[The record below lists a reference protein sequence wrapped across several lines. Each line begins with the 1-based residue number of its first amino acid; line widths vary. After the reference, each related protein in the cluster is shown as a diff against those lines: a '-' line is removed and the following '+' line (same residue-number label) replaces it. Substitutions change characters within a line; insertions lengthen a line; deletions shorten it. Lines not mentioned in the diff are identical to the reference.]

1 MKWALLDYWRRRAAS
16 GAMTKIDGASLSDAQ
31 TPVPSAGGFEL
42 TSHIKEV
49 DRETYDTLL
58 HGTTKERVDMADE
71 PSASRTLDIIRQGGS
86 MSLLT
91 VRQRLNETLTAIEG
105 GEFGE
110 AYGRLSEA
118 QQYLAPL
125 ATAERAFCVAA
136 GSYVIRAAELETG
149 MVMSQVGPVTSV
161 ERADCNHDACPGHFM
176 VKIEGMDQP
185 VLMEGDSNI
194 YIERDKPEP
203 NAPEATD

>member
-1 MKWALLDYWRRRAAS
+1 
-16 GAMTKIDGASLSDAQ
+16 MTKIDGASLNVAQ

-42 TSHIKEV
+42 TSHVKEV
-49 DRETYDTLL
+49 DRGAYENLL
-58 HGTTKERVDMADE
+58 YGTTNERVDMTDE
-71 PSASRTLDIIRQGGS
+71 PSAARTLDIIRQGGS

-91 VRQRLNETLTAIEG
+91 VRQRLNEGLTMLDG

-110 AYGRLSEA
+110 AYGRISEA

-125 ATAERAFCVAA
+125 ANAERAFCVAA

-149 MVMSQVGPVTSV
+149 MVMSQVGPITSV

-176 VKIEGMDQP
+176 VKIEGMDQAIM
-185 VLMEGDSNI
+185 MEGDSNI
-194 YIERDKPEP
+194 YIERDKPETQHANP
-203 NAPEATD
+203 SEPETND